1 MNEKG
6 WLYLFLGVLAVM
18 LFGCLKGISKLHKGM
33 HRFFCSIPQQA
44 DDMMQKFCSGMARTA
59 EERNT
64 VVTKINFEII
74 KKLYNETE
82 DNKTGYLLGVMF
94 EKYAGPVLLS
104 VSAFMLTVVAN
115 NDADAFIDF
124 LMRLSPCLLA
134 IFVLG
139 IAFYKTINNR
149 NFVSEEEIYRKNVTY
164 EMWREYM
171 DTHEV
176 KNENNIK
183 ETKKKEKI
191 KIFFIKEKWCLL
203 FAIYMVLG
211 IGYLGMQLAPKG
223 YTVPHWLFISVALV
237 VVSIIVGFDYVKKL
251 RQQECLWEKV
261 KVIYNI
267 ENDEHCFQAIKE
279 EISIHNNSEKNVQIV
294 RYNLNVVEAAIA
306 KEKATEVLIPIAF
319 SVFAWFIGN
328 ENLSLIEMLKEML
341 GGSLDAFICFFILI
355 MCLLTVVIALD
366 QYPKLLFTEK
376 VVERMREDL

>member
-33 HRFFCSIPQQA
+33 NRFFCNIPQQV
-44 DDMMQKFCSGMARTA
+44 DDIMQRFCEGMARTA

-64 VVTKINFEII
+64 VVTEINFEII

-82 DNKTGYLLGVMF
+82 NNKTGYLLGVMF
-94 EKYAGPVLLS
+94 GKYAGPVLLS

-149 NFVSEEEIYRKNVTY
+149 NFVSEEEIYRKNVNY

-191 KIFFIKEKWCLL
+191 KTFFIKEKWCLL

-211 IGYLGMQLAPKG
+211 IGYLGLQLVPKG
-223 YTVPHWLFISVALV
+223 YAVPFWLFILVAFV

-251 RQQECLWEKV
+251 RRQECLWEKV

-279 EISIHNNSEKNVQIV
+279 EISKHNNSEKDVQIV
-294 RYNLNVVEAAIA
+294 KYNLNVVEAAIA

-328 ENLSLIEMLKEML
+328 ENLSLIEMLNEMS
-341 GGSLDAFICFFILI
+341 GGSLDAFIYFFILI

-376 VVERMREDL
+376 VVERMRDDL